1 MSFCTDTLE
10 GERNDWFHI
19 CLHRAAYSMCG
30 KNGNTLHLSRN
41 AKDSGLQC
49 VFTFHFLFITDM
61 FDKRGSSVQD
71 CLILHSKRNKK
82 ELKMLHKDHDMG

>member
-1 MSFCTDTLE
+1 MSNSALILWRVKEMTGFTFACTGL
-10 GERNDWFHI
+10 HI
-19 CLHRAAYSMCG
+19 VCVE
-30 KNGNTLHLSRN
+30 KNGNTLHLSRK

-82 ELKMLHKDHDMG
+82 RIKNVT